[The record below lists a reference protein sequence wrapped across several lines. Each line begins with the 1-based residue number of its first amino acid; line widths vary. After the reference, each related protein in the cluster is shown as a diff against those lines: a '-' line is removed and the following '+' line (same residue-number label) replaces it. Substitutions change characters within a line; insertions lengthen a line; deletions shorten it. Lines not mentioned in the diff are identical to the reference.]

1 MILSSTLL
9 VGLSNIG
16 VVAYKGSVDTVL
28 QFASTL
34 TFKGKNPVVTLVE
47 QIYHTK
53 VKLTQQAMAEV
64 EKQIYRLPSLKKWF
78 VEIFCRSD

>member
-1 MILSSTLL
+1 MLL

-28 QFASTL
+28 RFASTL

-47 QIYHTK
+47 KIYRTG
-53 VKLTQQAMAEV
+53 VKLTQQAMAEI
-64 EKQIYRLPSLKKWF
+64 EDQIYRLPTLKKWF
-78 VEIFCRSD
+78 VEIFYQSD